1 MKSFEEWLTSQQ
13 FSPSNPTELEAL
25 KRAYDAMCATAEA
38 DKIETVRGG
47 LSDRAT
53 QYYVAG
59 RLAARTKLVPVY
71 GNLFHHAVEM
81 FLKTALLG
89 VVTLDEMPHKYGHN
103 LWKLWTAFKEKE
115 GLPSLDHFDATIRAL
130 HEFEEIRYP
139 DTIPHPAIM
148 VTIIWKP
155 EDAVQASGTTAT
167 HHYGFF
173 ISEVDGVIIEILDRI
188 PLNPKYLGGKVGNI
202 GSIGRQALRY
212 QNPHAPRWGL
222 DPQDPDAVD
231 P

>member
-89 VVTLDEMPHKYGHN
+89 
-103 LWKLWTAFKEKE
+103 
-115 GLPSLDHFDATIRAL
+115 S
-130 HEFEEIRYP
+130 
-139 DTIPHPAIM
+139 
-148 VTIIWKP
+148 
-155 EDAVQASGTTAT
+155 
-167 HHYGFF
+167 
-173 ISEVDGVIIEILDRI
+173 
-188 PLNPKYLGGKVGNI
+188 
-202 GSIGRQALRY
+202 
-212 QNPHAPRWGL
+212 
-222 DPQDPDAVD
+222 
-231 P
+231 